1 NQSILLFTMGAEPDK
16 GGINYNNINHLQR
29 LLSNPTVSR
38 YLVADYT
45 TKGEFLTPDIGEIL
59 GRDKYEV
66 VENDIYIGLNY
77 ILLNGEKFANKMTAL
92 KIFLAK
98 IRYGQNL
105 FIRDV
110 LKPIIRNVSKQL
122 GFKNYPEPYFEW
134 VEIEDNTEF
143 NR

>member
-1 NQSILLFTMGAEPDK
+1 
-16 GGINYNNINHLQR
+16 
-29 LLSNPTVSR
+29 
-38 YLVADYT
+38 
-45 TKGEFLTPDIGEIL
+45 
-59 GRDKYEV
+59 
-66 VENDIYIGLNY
+66 ENDIYIGLNY

-143 NR
+143 NRLVVRLAEIGELTPKEVLEYFDNGKLPLWDESKENQEEFKTLRDKGFYEPVAG